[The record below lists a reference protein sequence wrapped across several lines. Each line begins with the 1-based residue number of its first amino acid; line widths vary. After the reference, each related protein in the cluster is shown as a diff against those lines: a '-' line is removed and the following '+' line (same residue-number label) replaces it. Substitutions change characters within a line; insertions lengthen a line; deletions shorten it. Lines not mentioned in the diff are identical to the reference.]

1 MAVKDSEEED
11 ILMSEEKKRIV
22 ILGVGN
28 LLLGDEGVG
37 IHAINELKNES
48 FSPSVKIIDGGTA
61 GIDLLFWLEDADY
74 VIIIDCMEANAE
86 PGSIYRLP
94 ADELILNASGNN
106 ISLHEISLQEILFI
120 AKKIGKLPPTVI
132 YGVQPK
138 IITLSD
144 QLSPAVNRILPRL
157 LQLIRQEINKQ

>member
-1 MAVKDSEEED
+1 MVIKDSEEE
-11 ILMSEEKKRIV
+11 KRIV

-74 VIIIDCMEANAE
+74 VIIIDCIEANAE
-86 PGSIYRLP
+86 PGSILRLQ
-94 ADELILNASGNN
+94 ADELLLNAPGQIS
-106 ISLHEISLQEILFI
+106 SLHDISLQEMLFI
-120 AKKIGKLPPTVI
+120 AKKLGKLPPTII

-138 IITLSD
+138 NITLSD
-144 QLSPAVNRILPRL
+144 QLSPAVHRSLPRL